1 MSECFFYALRGD
13 VDNMMATLPTH
24 VRSSKKRAGE
34 SKVSVNIQDSH
45 GRSPLHFAVLG
56 RSAACVS
63 ALLSKKIKISLTD
76 ENGFT
81 ALHYAV
87 KNGDVTLTEMIMNNV
102 GKNATDKMQD
112 DPPLLYAADCGNAA
126 FVPLLAGITPAA
138 DTPVMHL
145 LFHRIAMKG
154 SVAFARAAAEAG
166 YKIDESDENG
176 ATPLLVAATGG
187 HSELVDFLLQEGV
200 DAHHVD
206 NKGRNVLHCAAM
218 GDLHKD
224 TISKLVAA
232 AGKDA
237 LSAVDKRGYT
247 PLHLAAMNGSID
259 SLYAMLKEG
268 AACDARVE
276 NSGLTPLHVACASG
290 RTSCVAALLMNN
302 ADPNVATSEGLTP
315 LHVAARNANAG
326 ICALLLRSGAK
337 VAAKAKNGMTPLHC
351 ASFREDFRTIGV
363 LFDHGA
369 FVNAQDE
376 FGSTPLHVAAAC
388 GNRLVCKLLLKNGAD
403 INMQDN
409 AGNTALVS
417 ALARGQLVTLQV
429 LLQNG
434 CNPEIQNKDGDNT
447 IHIAARLG
455 ALESLTLIMD
465 SIWKIQTQRFLSGEI
480 ATGKASPANVNAQN
494 KKGQTPLHCAL
505 ENDHVQAFK
514 VLILKGC
521 DPNEG
526 SDSTHDG
533 KNPAQLAVENKV
545 FPQSEL
551 DSMNKARLVA
561 ARERDRSSPEY
572 QARLKE
578 VRARAVQLFN
588 NKPKLGIEHMQKS
601 GMMGE
606 EPQDIAEFLHETPG
620 LNKTKIGE
628 YVGGSTDFHKAV
640 LLEFVRALKFKNLE
654 FEMALRRFLTTF
666 RLPGEAQVIDRIME
680 AFAKHYYEDNPN
692 TVFANAD
699 AVYVLAFSTI
709 MLNTDAHSANVK
721 NKMTKP
727 QWLATNRKINDGQ
740 DFPQEFLET
749 LYDRIVED
757 EIKMEQGMFTNAEK
771 KGWLTK
777 QGGRIK
783 TWKRRWFILN
793 DTGLYYF
800 KKPQDSEPCGIIM
813 LDNVEIVRYPSKK
826 NGFLLRYSSEVGE
839 AADGSSSAAPAAAA
853 AAAQGDGTPRPS
865 SAAPVGGKNL
875 PAKLKG
881 CKMDGGSMTQ
891 SHHKVYVFCA
901 ESASEMES
909 WVTAINS
916 CVHHNPFF
924 ALMAQKTTG
933 GVIDSGGSQEGPVK
947 FVLEK

>member
-1 MSECFFYALRGD
+1 
-13 VDNMMATLPTH
+13 
-24 VRSSKKRAGE
+24 
-34 SKVSVNIQDSH
+34 
-45 GRSPLHFAVLG
+45 
-56 RSAACVS
+56 
-63 ALLSKKIKISLTD
+63 
-76 ENGFT
+76 
-81 ALHYAV
+81 
-87 KNGDVTLTEMIMNNV
+87 
-102 GKNATDKMQD
+102 
-112 DPPLLYAADCGNAA
+112 
-126 FVPLLAGITPAA
+126 
-138 DTPVMHL
+138 
-145 LFHRIAMKG
+145 
-154 SVAFARAAAEAG
+154 
-166 YKIDESDENG
+166 
-176 ATPLLVAATGG
+176 
-187 HSELVDFLLQEGV
+187 
-200 DAHHVD
+200 
-206 NKGRNVLHCAAM
+206 
-218 GDLHKD
+218 
-224 TISKLVAA
+224 
-232 AGKDA
+232 
-237 LSAVDKRGYT
+237 
-247 PLHLAAMNGSID
+247 
-259 SLYAMLKEG
+259 
-268 AACDARVE
+268 
-276 NSGLTPLHVACASG
+276 
-290 RTSCVAALLMNN
+290 
-302 ADPNVATSEGLTP
+302 
-315 LHVAARNANAG
+315 
-326 ICALLLRSGAK
+326 
-337 VAAKAKNGMTPLHC
+337 
-351 ASFREDFRTIGV
+351 
-363 LFDHGA
+363 
-369 FVNAQDE
+369 
-376 FGSTPLHVAAAC
+376 
-388 GNRLVCKLLLKNGAD
+388 
-403 INMQDN
+403 
-409 AGNTALVS
+409 
-417 ALARGQLVTLQV
+417 
-429 LLQNG
+429 
-434 CNPEIQNKDGDNT
+434 
-447 IHIAARLG
+447 
-455 ALESLTLIMD
+455 MD

-480 ATGKASPANVNAQN
+480 TSGKAAAANVNAQN

-526 SDSTHDG
+526 SDSTHG
-533 KNPAQLAVENKV
+533 GQTAAQMAVAQKV
-545 FPQSEL
+545 FSQSDI
-551 DSMNKARLVA
+551 DSMNKQRLVA
-561 ARERDRSSPEY
+561 AKERDRSSPEY

-588 NKPKLGIEHMQKS
+588 NKPKQGIEHMQKS

-606 EPQDIAEFLHETPG
+606 DPQDIAEFLHETPG

-628 YVGGSTDFHKAV
+628 YVGGNSDFHKAV
-640 LLEFVRALKFKNLE
+640 LLQFVRALKFKNLE

-757 EIKMEQGMFTNAEK
+757 EIKMEQGVFTNAEK

-800 KKPQDSEPCGIIM
+800 KKPQDTEPCGIIM

-839 AADGSSSAAPAAAA
+839 SPDSSSSGASGAGSTDGMTRSGSQAAM
-853 AAAQGDGTPRPS
+853 TS
-865 SAAPVGGKNL
+865 NKNL
-875 PAKLKG
+875 PTKLKG

-901 ESASEMES
+901 ESASEMEA

-924 ALMAQKTTG
+924 ALMAQKT
-933 GVIDSGGSQEGPVK
+933 SGGIIDDGAQQDGPVK

>member
-24 VRSSKKRAGE
+24 QRSGKKHAGE
-34 SKVSVNIQDSH
+34 PKVSVNVQDAH
-45 GRSPLHFAVLG
+45 GRTPLHFAVLG
-56 RSAACVS
+56 RSVACVS
-63 ALLSKKIKISLTD
+63 ALLDKKIKISLTD

-87 KNGDVTLTEMIMNNV
+87 KNGDVNLTEMIMKNV

-112 DPPLLYAADCGNAA
+112 DPPMLYAADTGNAI
-126 FVPLLAGITPAA
+126 FVPLLARITPPP
-138 DTPVMHL
+138 DSPVMRL
-145 LFHRIAMKG
+145 LFHRIALKG
-154 SVAFARAAAEAG
+154 SVAFARAAVQAG
-166 YKIDESDENG
+166 YKFDEKDDMG
-176 ATPLLVAATGG
+176 TTPLLLAAAGG
-187 HSELVDFLLQEGV
+187 FAELVEYLLEVGANANSV
-200 DAHHVD
+200 DS
-206 NKGRNVLHCAAM
+206 KGRNVLHNAALGNIHIHTM
-218 GDLHKD
+218 
-224 TISKLVAA
+224 SKLVAA
-232 AGKDA
+232 TAKKGLNAPDNG
-237 LSAVDKRGYT
+237 GYT
-247 PLHLAAMNGSID
+247 PLHVAAMNGSTD
-259 SLYAMLKEG
+259 SLYALLKEG
-268 AACDARVE
+268 ATCDARVE
-276 NSGLTPLHVACASG
+276 KSGLTPLHAACASG
-290 RTSCVAALLMNN
+290 RSSCVAALLMNR
-302 ADPNVATSEGLTP
+302 ADPNAVTGEGLTP
-315 LHVAARNANAG
+315 LHVAARNGNAG

-337 VAAKAKNGMTPLHC
+337 CAVKARNGMTPLHSAC
-351 ASFREDFRTIGV
+351 FQENFRTLGV

-369 FVNAQDE
+369 AVNAQDDS
-376 FGSTPLHVAAAC
+376 GSTPLHVAAAC
-388 GNRLVCKLLLKNGAD
+388 GNRLVCKLLLKNGAEV
-403 INMQDN
+403 NMQDN

-417 ALARGQLVTLQV
+417 AISHGQLVTLQV

-434 CNPEIQNKDGDNT
+434 CNPELQNKDGDNT

-455 ALESLTLIMD
+455 ALESITLVMD
-465 SIWKIQTQRFLSGEI
+465 SIWKIQTQRLLNGDK
-480 ATGKASPANVNAQN
+480 GPMANVNALN

-505 ENDHVQAFK
+505 ENNHIQAFK

-526 SDSTHDG
+526 KDSTHGG
-533 KNPAQLAVENKV
+533 KNAAQLAVEGKI
-545 FPQSEL
+545 FPQSEIE
-551 DSMNKARLVA
+551 SMNKARLVA

-628 YVGGSTDFHKAV
+628 FVGGSTDFHKAV
-640 LLEFVRALKFKNLE
+640 LLQFVRALKFKNLE

-721 NKMTKP
+721 NKMTKT
-727 QWLATNRKINDGQ
+727 QWLATNRKINDGA
-740 DFPQEFLET
+740 DFPQEFLEK

-800 KKPQDSEPCGIIM
+800 KKPQDTEPCGIIM
-813 LDNVEIVRYPSKK
+813 LDNVETEKFPSKK
-826 NGFLLRYSSEVGE
+826 NGFILRYSSEVGDTGDSSPTPQTVE
-839 AADGSSSAAPAAAA
+839 AN
-853 AAAQGDGTPRPS
+853 PRPS
-865 SAAPVGGKNL
+865 VGGSAGGKNL

-901 ESASEMES
+901 ESAAEMDS
-909 WVTAINS
+909 WMHAIDS

-933 GVIDSGGSQEGPVK
+933 AYIDSGSSQEGPIK

>member
-24 VRSSKKRAGE
+24 QRSGKKHAGE
-34 SKVSVNIQDSH
+34 PKVSVNVQDTH
-45 GRSPLHFAVLG
+45 GRTPLHFAVLG
-56 RSAACVS
+56 RSAPCVD
-63 ALLSKKIKISLTD
+63 ALLIKKIKISLTD

-87 KNGDVTLTEMIMNNV
+87 KNGDVIITEMIMKNV
-102 GKNATDKMQD
+102 GKNATDKMQA
-112 DPPLLYAADCGNAA
+112 DPPLLYAADTGNAA
-126 FVPLLAGITPAA
+126 FVPLLARITPPA
-138 DTPVMHL
+138 DSPVMRL

-154 SVAFARAAAEAG
+154 SVAFARAAVEAG
-166 YKIDESDENG
+166 YKFDEKDDTDT
-176 ATPLLVAATGG
+176 TPLLLAAAGG
-187 HSELVDFLLQEGV
+187 HYELVEFLVEKGA
-200 DAHHVD
+200 DINAVD
-206 NKGRNVLHCAAM
+206 NKGRNVLHCAALGNIHQNTM
-218 GDLHKD
+218 K
-224 TISKLVAA
+224 KLVAA
-232 AGKDA
+232 ATKKA
-237 LSAVDKRGYT
+237 LAAVDKRGYT
-247 PLHLAAMNGSID
+247 PLHVAAMNGSTD
-259 SLYAMLKEG
+259 ALYAMLKEG
-268 AACDARVE
+268 AQVDALAE
-276 NSGLTPLHVACASG
+276 KNGLTPLHVACASG
-290 RTSCVAALLMNN
+290 RTSCVAALLMNKADAN
-302 ADPNVATSEGLTP
+302 AATTEGLTP
-315 LHVAARNANAG
+315 LHVAARNGNAG

-337 VAAKAKNGMTPLHC
+337 TSSKAKNGMTPLHC
-351 ASFREDFRTIGV
+351 ACFKENFRTLGV

-369 FVNAQDE
+369 SVNAQDE
-376 FGSTPLHVAAAC
+376 SGSTPLHVAAAC

-403 INMQDN
+403 VNMQDN

-417 ALARGQLVTLQV
+417 ALSHGQLVTLQV

-434 CNPEIQNKDGDNT
+434 CNPELQNKDGDNT

-455 ALESLTLIMD
+455 ALESITLVMD

-480 ATGKASPANVNAQN
+480 SSGKATPANVNAQN

-505 ENDHVQAFK
+505 ENNHVQAFK

-526 SDSTHDG
+526 SDSTHGG
-533 KNPAQLAVENKV
+533 KNAAQMAVEANV
-545 FPQSEL
+545 FPQAEIEK
-551 DSMNKARLVA
+551 MNKARLVA

-606 EPQDIAEFLHETPG
+606 DPQDIAEFLHETPG

-640 LLEFVRALKFKNLE
+640 LLQFVRALKFKNLE

-727 QWLATNRKINDGQ
+727 QWLATNRKINDGA
-740 DFPQEFLET
+740 DFPQEFLEK

-757 EIKMEQGMFTNAEK
+757 EIKMEQGVFTNAEK

-800 KKPQDSEPCGIIM
+800 KKPQDTEPCGIIM
-813 LDNVEIVRYPSKK
+813 LDNVEIIKYPSKK
-826 NGFLLRYSSEVGE
+826 NGFLLRYSTEVGE
-839 AADGSSSAAPAAAA
+839 SADGAAPNSPTPQSGGESTPRASSAAPA
-853 AAAQGDGTPRPS
+853 
-865 SAAPVGGKNL
+865 GGKNL

-924 ALMAQKTTG
+924 ALMAQKTAG
-933 GVIDSGGSQEGPVK
+933 GVIDSGSAQEGPVK